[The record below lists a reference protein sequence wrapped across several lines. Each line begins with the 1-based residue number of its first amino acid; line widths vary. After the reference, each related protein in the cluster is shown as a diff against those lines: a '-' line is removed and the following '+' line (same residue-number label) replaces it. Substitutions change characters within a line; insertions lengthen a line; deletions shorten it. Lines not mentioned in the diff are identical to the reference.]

1 MFIAVRDKV
10 IPLSWSVCDRIM
22 ISREQNYRQSNLAD
36 YRQIVLGNVE
46 GKLFWS
52 LIAQRFCQHLVTTG
66 YRLDE
71 TPLVETSQSLLI
83 FLALLLKYNRLRV
96 FETNSGFGVE

>member
-1 MFIAVRDKV
+1 M
-10 IPLSWSVCDRIM
+10 IPLSWSVSDRIM

-46 GKLFWS
+46 EKLFWS
-52 LIAQRFCQHLVTTG
+52 LTAQRFCQHLVTTG

>member
-1 MFIAVRDKV
+1 M
-10 IPLSWSVCDRIM
+10 IPLSWSVSDRIM
-22 ISREQNYRQSNLAD
+22 ISRVQNYRQSNLAD

-52 LIAQRFCQHLVTTG
+52 LIAQRFCQHLVTAG